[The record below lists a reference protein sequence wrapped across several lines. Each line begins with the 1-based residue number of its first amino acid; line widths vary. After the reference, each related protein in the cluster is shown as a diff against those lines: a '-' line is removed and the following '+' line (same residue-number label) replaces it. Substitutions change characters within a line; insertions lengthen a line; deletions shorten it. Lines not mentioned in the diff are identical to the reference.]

1 MMEMAPKINQDEWHE
16 QSKEIE
22 KYTVEEW
29 NMNLGKADHFVYP
42 SGYSTI
48 EESNNM
54 EQCGLAR

>member
-1 MMEMAPKINQDEWHE
+1 MNGMNSQKKSRNTA
-16 QSKEIE
+16 
-22 KYTVEEW
+22 EEW